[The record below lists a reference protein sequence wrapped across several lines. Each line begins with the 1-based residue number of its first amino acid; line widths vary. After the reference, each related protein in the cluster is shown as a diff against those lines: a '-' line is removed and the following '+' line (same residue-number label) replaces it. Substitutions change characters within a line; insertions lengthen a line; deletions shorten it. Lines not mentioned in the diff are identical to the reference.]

1 MVKCAPWWLIY
12 AFLFFHPS
20 APTKVGVNS
29 GNNGGRFQLDRESIL
44 NRRPILKAKLPNFKD
59 KSRPIRR
66 KKPVFGPNF
75 EPDLV
80 ANNNPDPRFPIRNEI
95 PDSANVQANE
105 GPRADVPPVS
115 AVQNDR
121 ESGFQQLNVGKN
133 LYKNLFKVVFFRLT

>member
-1 MVKCAPWWLIY
+1 MVKCATWWLIY
-12 AFLFFHPS
+12 AFLFFNPT

-59 KSRPIRR
+59 ESRPIRR

-133 LYKNLFKVVFFRLT
+133 L